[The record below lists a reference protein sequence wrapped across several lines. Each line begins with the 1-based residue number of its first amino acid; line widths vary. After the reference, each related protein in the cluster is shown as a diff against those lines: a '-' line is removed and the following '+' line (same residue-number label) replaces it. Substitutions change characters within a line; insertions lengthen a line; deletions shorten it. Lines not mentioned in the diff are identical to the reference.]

1 MNLMFLEHP
10 PLPLRFPEP
19 RELHL
24 IKEMIRVFGN
34 PYTSCLQDLARFQTL
49 TYLKGY

>member
-10 PLPLRFPEP
+10 PLPLCFPEP
-19 RELHL
+19 RELHF
-24 IKEMIRVFGN
+24 IKKTTWVFGN
-34 PYTSCLQDLARFQTL
+34 PYTSCLQDLARFQTP